1 VQTEWYTII
10 HLAEK
15 PQNGPRNL
23 CSLPQMA
30 TLNSST
36 FFKKYNTDQNEMGN
50 AYAFKDFIL
59 DGVRKMTANGKSLTT
74 ASTQLRHKQHPATC
88 LF

>member
-15 PQNGPRNL
+15 PQNGARNL
-23 CSLPQMA
+23 CSLLQMA

-36 FFKKYNTDQNEMGN
+36 FFTKYNTGQNEKGN
-50 AYAFKDFIL
+50 DYAFKDFIL
-59 DGVRKMTANGKSLTT
+59 DGVQKMTASGKSLTT
-74 ASTQLRHKQHPATC
+74 TPTRL
-88 LF
+88 